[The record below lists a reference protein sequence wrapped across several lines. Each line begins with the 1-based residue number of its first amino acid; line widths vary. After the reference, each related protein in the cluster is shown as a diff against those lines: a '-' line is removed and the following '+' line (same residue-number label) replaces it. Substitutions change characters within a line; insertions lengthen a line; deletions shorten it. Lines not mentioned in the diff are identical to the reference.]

1 MEDRRLSGGE
11 GLSTPGP
18 SQCACPL
25 PIARRGRCRA
35 LCVCRPVDV
44 PAQHLWRAV
53 LVGSGVHSDRPVVSA
68 NPACHQSRESPDL
81 NLLIPIQTCC
91 RPPLPPPWARS
102 GWRLPLGLQSL
113 VVCVH
118 RLQMDTLGIEPR
130 ASRMLSGCDTTTPC
144 AHLIPASE
152 VNYSGWAFL
161 SVRGKQNRARENKL
175 LFFRR
180 AWRRTSSGSSLATS
194 GVAAQ
199 LQRARAGEVAG
210 YSSPGS
216 AGLADL
222 LRRKS
227 KGLVSIFEL

>member
-44 PAQHLWRAV
+44 PAQRLWRAV

-118 RLQMDTLGIEPR
+118 RL
-130 ASRMLSGCDTTTPC
+130 
-144 AHLIPASE
+144 H
-152 VNYSGWAFL
+152 
-161 SVRGKQNRARENKL
+161 VRNLL
-175 LFFRR
+175 LFAHINEREPYTS
-180 AWRRTSSGSSLATS
+180 ASCGMRTHDLPLTKR
-194 GVAAQ
+194 VLCQ
-199 LQRARAGEVAG
+199 L
-210 YSSPGS
+210 S
-216 AGLADL
+216 
-222 LRRKS
+222 
-227 KGLVSIFEL
+227 